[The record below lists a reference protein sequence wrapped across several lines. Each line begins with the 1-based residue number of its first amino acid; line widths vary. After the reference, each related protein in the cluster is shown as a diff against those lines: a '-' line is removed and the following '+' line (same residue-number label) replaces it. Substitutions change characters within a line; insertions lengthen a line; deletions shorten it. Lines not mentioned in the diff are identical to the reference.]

1 MGSTM
6 ASMKSASIAFG
17 IAGFAMASWFFGGSS
32 NGYTD
37 LGDGLVMRDD
47 GTVIAAWDMPGCEAA
62 DDAFEAP
69 DVVAPDAGKSRAIW
83 RARYDRG
90 W

>member
-1 MGSTM
+1 
-6 ASMKSASIAFG
+6 MKSAHVVIGSAAICIAATVFG
-17 IAGFAMASWFFGGSS
+17 NS
-32 NGYTD
+32 NDGYTD
-37 LGDGLVMRDD
+37 LGGGLVMRDD

-62 DDAFEAP
+62 DDAFEAA
-69 DVVAPDAGKSRAIW
+69 DVVAPDAGESRAIW